1 LALDGA
7 SDTVTVFEQQG
18 NEMSKLLIALF
29 VTAGLSLAGCAT
41 TQRDARMAAAKPMAP
56 VAPISKDAYDGV
68 VKNAETQYKMDKD
81 ACSSRSGN
89 AKDICL
95 AEATGK
101 EKIAKA
107 DAEAA
112 YNNTPKA
119 REDARVTRADATYNV
134 AKEKCD
140 ELSGNP
146 KDVCVK
152 EADAALVKAK
162 ADAKVDRVVTDTRKD
177 AAAKQADASKDANA
191 AKREAEYKVAI
202 EKCDAFAGATKDAC
216 VSNAKAQY
224 GKS

>member
-1 LALDGA
+1 
-7 SDTVTVFEQQG
+7 
-18 NEMSKLLIALF
+18 MSKLLIALF
-29 VTAGLSLAGCAT
+29 VTAGLTLAGCAT
-41 TQRDARMAAAKPMAP
+41 AQRDAPTAAAKPMAP
-56 VAPISKDAYDGV
+56 VAPISKDAYDGAI
-68 VKNAETQYKMDKD
+68 KSAETQYKMDKD

-107 DAEAA
+107 DAEVA
-112 YNNTPKA
+112 YHNTPKA
-119 REDARVTRADATYNV
+119 REDARIARGEATYNV
-134 AKEKCD
+134 ANKKCD

-152 EADAALVKAK
+152 EADAALIKAK
-162 ADAKVDRVVTDTRKD
+162 ADAKVDRVVADTRKD
-177 AAAKQADASKDANA
+177 AAAKQADASKDATV

-202 EKCDAFAGATKDAC
+202 EKCDAFAGPTKDAC

>member
-1 LALDGA
+1 
-7 SDTVTVFEQQG
+7 
-18 NEMSKLLIALF
+18 MSKLLIALF
-29 VTAGLSLAGCAT
+29 VTAGLTAGCAT
-41 TQRDARMAAAKPMAP
+41 AQRDAPTAAARRWLHWPSQN
-56 VAPISKDAYDGV
+56 VDGV
-68 VKNAETQYKMDKD
+68 VKNAEAQYKMDKD

-107 DAEAA
+107 DAEVA

-119 REDARVTRADATYNV
+119 REDARVTRADAIYNV

-162 ADAKVDRVVTDTRKD
+162 ADAKVDRVVGDTRKD
-177 AAAKQADASKDANA
+177 AAAKQADASKEANA

-202 EKCDAFAGATKDAC
+202 EKCDAFAGPTKDTC
-216 VSNAKAQY
+216 VSNAKAQF

>member
-1 LALDGA
+1 
-7 SDTVTVFEQQG
+7 
-18 NEMSKLLIALF
+18 MSKLLTALF
-29 VTAGLSLAGCAT
+29 VTAGLTLAGCAT
-41 TQRDARMAAAKPMAP
+41 AQNDAPMAAAKPIVP
-56 VAPISKDAYDGV
+56 VAPISKDAYEVV

-101 EKIAKA
+101 EKIAKV

-112 YNNTPKA
+112 YHNTPKA
-119 REDARVTRADATYNV
+119 REDARTTRAEATYNV

-152 EADAALVKAK
+152 EANAALVKAK
-162 ADAKVDRVVTDTRKD
+162 ADARVDRVVADTRKD
-177 AAAKQADASKDANA
+177 AAAKQADASKEANA
-191 AKREAEYKVAI
+191 EKRDAEYKVAI
-202 EKCDAFAGATKDAC
+202 EKCDAFSGPAKDTC
-216 VSNAKAQY
+216 LSNAKAQF